1 MRTLTK
7 FTSVLFIALAS
18 FAYTANASLILEWNS
33 NSVSSNNP
41 ATGASAKATFDFFD
55 DADFANNGLVWI
67 NMEIRNTTGEI
78 TPFGDGATTSKL
90 TGIAFDLIAND
101 GLDQANFMGGTY
113 FDFMLTPAL
122 VPPNDPLDFGVA
134 DNDNFLGG
142 NANNALPEGM
152 QDSSSVK
159 VDFNGLSSIQVEAAF
174 KDGFMNSSLNYVA
187 RFQQVNGG
195 NNIGASDKLNGGE
208 CCGNGGGGPDGPPN
222 VLVPEPS
229 TLFLLGSA
237 LLALSL
243 RRKTY

>member
-18 FAYTANASLILEWNS
+18 FSYTANASLILEWNS
-33 NSVSSNNP
+33 NSMSSNNP
-41 ATGASAKATFDFFD
+41 ATGASAKATLDFFD
-55 DADFANNGLVWI
+55 DSDFANNGLVWI

-78 TPFGDGATTSKL
+78 TPFGAGATTSKL

-113 FDFMLTPAL
+113 FDFMLTPAP
-122 VPPNDPLDFGVA
+122 VPPNPPLDFGVA

-142 NANNALPEGM
+142 NANNALPEAM
-152 QDSSSVK
+152 EDS
-159 VDFNGLSSIQVEAAF
+159 LSMKIKFGILDAAAVEAAF
-174 KDGFMNSSLNYVA
+174 KDGFMNSSLNYIA
-187 RFQQVNGG
+187 RFQQVNAGEG
-195 NNIGASDKLNGGE
+195 SDKLNGGE

-229 TLFLLGSA
+229 TLFLLGST
-237 LLALSL
+237 LFALSL